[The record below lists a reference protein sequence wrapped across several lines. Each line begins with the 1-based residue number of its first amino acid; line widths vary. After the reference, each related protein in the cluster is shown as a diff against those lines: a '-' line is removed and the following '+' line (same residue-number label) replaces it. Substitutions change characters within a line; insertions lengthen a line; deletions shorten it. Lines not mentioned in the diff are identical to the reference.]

1 MSSVDPA
8 PGARSA
14 SDPAPPTRRPGFVNA
29 HTHIYSALAP
39 FGMPAPAT
47 PPESFTE
54 ILKQVWWRLDRALDE
69 DSLRA
74 SARLYAA
81 EALLAGTTTLVDHHE
96 SPNLIE
102 GSLDILA
109 DACQTLGIRAV
120 LCYGASERNGGRE
133 EAEQGLAE
141 CRRFVFGN
149 RRPLVRGIVGLH
161 ASFTVSN
168 ETLDEA
174 AALCRE
180 LASVVHVHVAEDVA
194 DLAHARARRYPG
206 PLERLIE
213 RGAVPPGSILAHG
226 VHLERPQVRAAATA
240 GAWLV
245 QNPRSN
251 HGNRVGYPRALAAS
265 DRVALGT
272 DGYPSDMR
280 AEHAFLERMLSS
292 HPGEPAGVASTRLD
306 AGRALAAERF
316 GAALDSDVVELE
328 PGPAASARVV
338 SVTVDG
344 RPVVR
349 EGALAHG
356 DIVEIRA
363 RAREAA
369 GRLWPRM
376 AAVT

>member
-1 MSSVDPA
+1 MSVGPGASGRSLADPA
-8 PGARSA
+8 RVN
-14 SDPAPPTRRPGFVNA
+14 GFVNA

-39 FGMPAPAT
+39 FGMPAPAS

-54 ILKQVWWRLDRALDE
+54 ILTQVWWRLDRALDE
-69 DSLRA
+69 ASLA
-74 SARLYAA
+74 AAARLYAA

-109 DACQTLGIRAV
+109 DACQALGIRAV
-120 LCYGASERNGGRE
+120 LCYGATERNGGRE

-141 CRRFVFGN
+141 CRRFALAN
-149 RRPLVRGIVGLH
+149 RRPLVRGVVGLH

-180 LASVVHVHVAEDVA
+180 LVSVVHVHVAEDVA
-194 DLAHARARRYPG
+194 DLAHAHARRYPG
-206 PLERLIE
+206 PLERLLE
-213 RGAVPPGSILAHG
+213 RGAVPRGSILAHG
-226 VHLERPQVRAAATA
+226 VHLEKAQVRAAAAA

-251 HGNRVGYPRALAAS
+251 HGNRVGYPRALRAS
-265 DRVALGT
+265 DRVTLGT

-280 AEHAFLERMLSS
+280 AERAFLERMLPS
-292 HPGEPAGVASTRLD
+292 HPEEPAAAAAARLD

-316 GAALDSDVVELE
+316 GATLDQDWVELE
-328 PGPAASARVV
+328 PGPAATARVTG
-338 SVTVDG
+338 VTVGG

-349 EGALAHG
+349 DGTLLLGDLA
-356 DIVEIRA
+356 EIRA

-369 GRLWPRM
+369 ERLWPRM
-376 AAVT
+376 AAVR